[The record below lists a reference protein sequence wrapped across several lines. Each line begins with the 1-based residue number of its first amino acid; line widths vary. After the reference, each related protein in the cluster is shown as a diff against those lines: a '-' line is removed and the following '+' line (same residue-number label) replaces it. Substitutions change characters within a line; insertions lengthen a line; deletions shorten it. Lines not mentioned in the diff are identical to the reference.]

1 MKKNLFKKVTKRV
14 LLVLSLI
21 IATIVVGVI
30 GVNVFVMA
38 VTSRRIISEE
48 EASSK
53 KDIDCI
59 IVLGAGVKAD
69 GTPSLMLRDRLDK
82 AAELYKAGVSD
93 VILVSGDH
101 RSQYYDEVNTMK
113 NYLIE
118 NGVPSECK
126 FMDHAGLSTYDSMYR
141 VAHIFGVESAVIV
154 TQKYHM
160 YRALYDADSMGIDA
174 YGVCAK
180 EVTYNGQTYRDLR
193 EVAARLKDVG
203 YCIIKPESEVSG
215 EPISLEESGD
225 VTND

>member
-1 MKKNLFKKVTKRV
+1 MKKTTVKKYVKRILFCLGIITIGGIILIVGINL
-14 LLVLSLI
+14 
-21 IATIVVGVI
+21 
-30 GVNVFVMA
+30 FVMA
-38 VTSRRIISEE
+38 VTSGRILSKE
-48 EASSK
+48 EAEQK
-53 KDIDCI
+53 DDIDCI
-59 IVLGAGVKAD
+59 LVLGAGVKPD
-69 GTPSLMLRDRLDK
+69 GTPSLMLGDRLDK
-82 AAELYKAGVSD
+82 ALELYEAGVSD
-93 VILVSGDH
+93 RIIVSGDH

-118 NGVPSECK
+118 QGVPSECI

-141 VAHIFGVESAVIV
+141 AVHVFGVKTAVIV

-180 EVTYNGQTYRDLR
+180 EIRYNGQTYRDLR
-193 EVAARLKDVG
+193 EVAARIKDVG
-203 YCIIKPESEVSG
+203 YCILKPESEIMG